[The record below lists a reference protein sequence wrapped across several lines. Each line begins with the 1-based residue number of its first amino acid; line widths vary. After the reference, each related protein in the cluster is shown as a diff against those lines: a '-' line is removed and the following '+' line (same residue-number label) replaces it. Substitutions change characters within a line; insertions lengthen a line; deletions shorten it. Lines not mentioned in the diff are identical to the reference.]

1 MIGFAYHPEIV
12 RRFPDVCGGV
22 ILIQQ
27 ALNTTSPESLK
38 KDYLSEQR
46 SVKDRIGAMQLSE
59 IESLSAWRS
68 VFRTFGVDPTKYRS
82 AAEALLRR
90 LVKKG
95 DIPSINSLVDICNL
109 ISIRYALPVAA
120 FDAQQLREVITV
132 RFADGSESFL
142 AHDQDEIEHPERGE
156 VIFCDDTGLV
166 FARRWCWK
174 QSRQSVVTGE
184 TNLAVITI
192 EAQHPGGRQSINNA
206 LNELYEL
213 MQLYLGGTYQRG
225 VVGMDRLEIRSE

>member
-1 MIGFAYHPEIV
+1 MIGFGYHPEIV
-12 RRFPDVCGGV
+12 RRFPEVCGGV
-22 ILIQQ
+22 ILVQG
-27 ALNTTSPESLK
+27 ALNSPSPDNLK
-38 KDYLSEQR
+38 EAFFSEQR
-46 SVKDRIGAMQLSE
+46 AVKDRIGATPLSE
-59 IESLSAWRS
+59 LESLSAWRG

-120 FDAQQLREVITV
+120 FDAQHLSGVITV
-132 RFADGSESFL
+132 CFADGSEEFL
-142 AHDQDEIEHPERGE
+142 AHDQDEIEHTERGE
-156 VIFCDDTGLV
+156 VIFCDETGLV

-174 QSRQSVVTGE
+174 QSRQSVVTDK
-184 TNLAVITI
+184 THLAVITI
-192 EAQHPGGRQSINNA
+192 EAQHSGARQSIDRA

-213 MQLYLGGTYQRG
+213 TQRNLGGTYQRG
-225 VVGMDRLEIRSE
+225 VVGMDQMEIRSE

>member
-12 RRFPDVCGGV
+12 RRFPDVWGGV

-27 ALNTTSPESLK
+27 ALNTTSPERLK
-38 KDYLSEQR
+38 EDYLSEQR

-95 DIPSINSLVDICNL
+95 DIPS
-109 ISIRYALPVAA
+109 
-120 FDAQQLREVITV
+120 
-132 RFADGSESFL
+132 
-142 AHDQDEIEHPERGE
+142 
-156 VIFCDDTGLV
+156 
-166 FARRWCWK
+166 
-174 QSRQSVVTGE
+174 
-184 TNLAVITI
+184 
-192 EAQHPGGRQSINNA
+192 
-206 LNELYEL
+206 
-213 MQLYLGGTYQRG
+213 
-225 VVGMDRLEIRSE
+225 